1 MSRNRF
7 EKLITN
13 IHFANNLEINQ
24 TDRAKKIWKIRPW
37 LSTVRENFLPVSPEE
52 YQSVDEI
59 MVAFKGRSVL
69 KQYMPAK
76 PHEQGSKLWG
86 RSVKVQVDLS
96 RPYIVKTYNKYME
109 GIAKLDM
116 MCALYK
122 PSLES
127 RRWFIYLWLHSI
139 MITVV
144 NVRILYCRHQ
154 KALGIRRHY
163 QAQIA
168 SSLAAAGK
176 PRRER
181 PSSEGPVPAK
191 KRRESMGRPTKDI
204 QKDHVDHMPS

>member
-1 MSRNRF
+1 
-7 EKLITN
+7 
-13 IHFANNLEINQ
+13 
-24 TDRAKKIWKIRPW
+24 
-37 LSTVRENFLPVSPEE
+37 
-52 YQSVDEI
+52 
-59 MVAFKGRSVL
+59 
-69 KQYMPAK
+69 MPAK
-76 PHEQGSKLWG
+76 PHEWGFKLLG
-86 RSVKVQVDLS
+86 KSVKAQVDLS

-191 KRRESMGRPTKDI
+191 KRRESTGRPTKDI
-204 QKDHVDHMPS
+204 QKDHVDHMPSWEEKRQRCFLCKKRAFSFVKFTKCNVFLCFNKHRNCFSEYYM